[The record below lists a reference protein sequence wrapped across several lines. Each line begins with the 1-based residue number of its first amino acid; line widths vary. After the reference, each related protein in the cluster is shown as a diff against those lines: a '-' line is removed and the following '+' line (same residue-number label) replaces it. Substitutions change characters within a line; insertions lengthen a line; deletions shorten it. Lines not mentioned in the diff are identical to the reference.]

1 MSNNNNH
8 DLNRNDRKRLRKFL
22 LEHLERNDVQG
33 LTWVD
38 RSQGIFRIG
47 WRHAGRDGYDPEV
60 DGMIFRLWAE
70 LTGKHKPGQR
80 EDPTAWKTRL
90 RNALRRLPDFAE
102 QSLLSKP
109 DDPHDPYRV
118 YKFVPTPTLP
128 PQQPFQAAS
137 PQAGATI
144 LTGLGEDFGMKCDDI
159 DDVLN
164 EIDPNTWQ
172 AVSPLQLDMLPD
184 QGGMQVQQQP
194 LVGAGPPQAYP
205 VSGQQAQGQQ
215 LGVEDFPGLIGHTDV
230 DITVEYRGRCVVAPQ
245 RVSNP
250 RGLRIFSGSAY
261 TQKIGRQ
268 VIVQAQLA
276 DGMYGPQDVTQF
288 VLPDVDRES
297 TGQKQFDLTKQLLEH
312 TERGVVLEFHQ
323 NDIYAR
329 RLCRSKIFWE
339 DSNRPTDPPL
349 KLTRDQPTKV
359 FDYQTAFIPALQN
372 YVTTDGAVRPSPDL
386 RLCVGQVWDRDRHPF
401 KDNLITV
408 TVTHLTAARQLE
420 VVRQVKGQH
429 SLSLNGAGVSCS
441 NEYDKMVK
449 LVAGLVQSMNID
461 AQPDAPSAFPN
472 GM

>member
-1 MSNNNNH
+1 MSQNNNH
-8 DLNRNDRKRLRKFL
+8 DLNKNDRKRLRKFL

-102 QSLLSKP
+102 QSQLGRP
-109 DDPHDPYRV
+109 DDPHDPFRV
-118 YKFVPTPTLP
+118 YKFVPTPNL
-128 PQQPFQAAS
+128 Q
-137 PQAGATI
+137 
-144 LTGLGEDFGMKCDDI
+144 
-159 DDVLN
+159 
-164 EIDPNTWQ
+164 IDPNTWQ
-172 AVSPLQLDMLPD
+172 AVSPLQLDMLQD

-194 LVGAGPPQAYP
+194 LVGAAPPQAFP
-205 VSGQQAQGQQ
+205 VSGMPAQGQ
-215 LGVEDFPGLIGHTDV
+215 LGVEDFPGLTGHTDV
-230 DITVEYRGRCVVAPQ
+230 DITVEYRGRCVVPPQ

-250 RGLRIFSGSAY
+250 RGLRIFSGSPV
-261 TQKIGRQ
+261 TQQIGRQ

-276 DGMYGPQDVTQF
+276 EGMYGPQDVAQF

-297 TGQKQFDLTKQLLEH
+297 MGQKQFDLTKQLLEH

-329 RLCRSKIFWE
+329 RLCRSKIYWE
-339 DSNRPTDPPL
+339 DSNRPTETPI
-349 KLTRDQPTKV
+349 KLNRDQPTKV

-372 YVTTDGAVRPSPDL
+372 YVTTEGAVWPSPNL
-386 RLCVGQVWDRDRHPF
+386 RLCVGQMWDRERHPF

-408 TVTHLTAARQLE
+408 TITHLTAARQLE

-429 SLSLNGAGVSCS
+429 SLSLSGAGVSCS

-449 LVAGLVQSMNID
+449 LVAGLVQSMNIGSQQD
-461 AQPDAPSAFPN
+461 ASSAFPN
-472 GM
+472 MM

>member
-1 MSNNNNH
+1 MSHNNNH
-8 DLNRNDRKRLRKFL
+8 DLNKNDRKRLRKFL
-22 LEHLERNDVQG
+22 LEHLEWNDVTG
-33 LTWVD
+33 LTWID

-102 QSLLSKP
+102 QSQHSRP
-109 DDPHDPYRV
+109 DDPHDPFRV

-128 PQQPFQAAS
+128 PQQHL
-137 PQAGATI
+137 QAGATI
-144 LTGLGEDFGMKCDDI
+144 PGLGEDFGMKCDDI

-172 AVSPLQLDMLPD
+172 AVSPLQLDMLQD

-194 LVGAGPPQAYP
+194 LVGAAPPQVFP
-205 VSGQQAQGQQ
+205 TSGQPAQGQ
-215 LGVEDFPGLIGHTDV
+215 LGVEDFPGLTGHTDV
-230 DITVEYRGRCVVAPQ
+230 DITVEYRGRCVVPPQ

-250 RGLRIFSGSAY
+250 RGLRIFSGSPF
-261 TQKIGRQ
+261 TQQIGRQ

-276 DGMYGPQDVTQF
+276 EGMYGPNDVAQF
-288 VLPDVDRES
+288 VLPDVDRAS
-297 TGQKQFDLTKQLLEH
+297 MGQKQFDLTRQLLEH

-329 RLCRSKIFWE
+329 RLCRSKVFWE
-339 DSNRPTDPPL
+339 DSNRPTGTPL
-349 KLTRDQPTKV
+349 KLNRDQPTKI
-359 FDYQTAFIPALQN
+359 FDYQTAFIPALQH
-372 YVTTDGAVRPSPDL
+372 YVTHEGAARPSPDL
-386 RLCVGQVWDRDRHPF
+386 RLCVGQVWDRDRRPF

-408 TVTHLTAARQLE
+408 TITHLTAARQLE
-420 VVRQVKGQH
+420 VVRQVRGQH
-429 SLSLNGAGVSCS
+429 SLSLSGAGVSCS
-441 NEYDKMVK
+441 NEYDKLVK
-449 LVAGLVQSMNID
+449 QVECLVQSMNID
-461 AQPDAPSAFPN
+461 ASQDAAPPFAN
-472 GM
+472 MM